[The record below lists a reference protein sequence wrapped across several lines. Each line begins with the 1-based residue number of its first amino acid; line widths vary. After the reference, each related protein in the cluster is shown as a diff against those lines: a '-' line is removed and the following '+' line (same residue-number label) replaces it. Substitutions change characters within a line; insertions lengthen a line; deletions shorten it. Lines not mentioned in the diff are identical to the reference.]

1 MDKNV
6 IPSTAMI
13 EKLLKLNGELEKFEK
28 ILQEYPILIA
38 LPHIL
43 EKPKDI
49 TEFYSRRQLLESFQK
64 VYAKHFTASEIL
76 DLIAFYKT
84 PIGIKLAQKE
94 DLVHYDLR
102 EAAVQFAIDMAV
114 KIVRKQSGGK
124 SS

>member
-114 KIVRKQSGGK
+114 KIVRKQNDGK